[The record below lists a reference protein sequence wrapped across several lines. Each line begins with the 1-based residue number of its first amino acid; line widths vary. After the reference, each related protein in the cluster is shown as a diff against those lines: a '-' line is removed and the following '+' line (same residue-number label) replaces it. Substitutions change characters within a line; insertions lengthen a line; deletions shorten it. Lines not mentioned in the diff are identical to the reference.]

1 MASNGN
7 GNGSSASN
15 LFQNPDFSY
24 PGSESGSGSSSES
37 DQDDYY
43 PTQIFRDDRF
53 WYEEAYKVLPKF
65 ACRLSAPDK
74 IVARGL
80 PHIPN
85 EVCEHIHKYTWEA
98 DWNQKLPLTKKASQ
112 YILSTLKTRMDILK
126 KHPERTECVH
136 SGDHYMNV
144 INYIRALKGD
154 DFLKELLQETP
165 QMDKYLLDNILPWL
179 GLTDW
184 NSTSGSKRR
193 EGEYGGRT
201 HQMNIFKSKLAR
213 FLKQI
218 KKKKRL
224 SQKSAPVP
232 ASASAPVPASASPAP
247 KTTPKAEPPVPA
259 SASVTVPAGA
269 TGPHGVQ
276 GIQGVPGPAGAVGP
290 MSEPPLSLE
299 ELRAKRI
306 KYFVHDK
313 HDKKEGGKRLNTHKL
328 RRKCKSKSSKRKRMC
343 KN

>member
-1 MASNGN
+1 MN
-7 GNGSSASN
+7 
-15 LFQNPDFSY
+15 
-24 PGSESGSGSSSES
+24 
-37 DQDDYY
+37 
-43 PTQIFRDDRF
+43 
-53 WYEEAYKVLPKF
+53 
-65 ACRLSAPDK
+65 
-74 IVARGL
+74 
-80 PHIPN
+80 
-85 EVCEHIHKYTWEA
+85 IHKYTWEA

-184 NSTSGSKRR
+184 NSTSGSKRG

-201 HQMNIFKSKLAR
+201 HQMEFFKSKLAR

-218 KKKKRL
+218 EKKKRL

-232 ASASAPVPASASPAP
+232 G
-247 KTTPKAEPPVPA
+247 
-259 SASVTVPAGA
+259 SASVTVP
-269 TGPHGVQ
+269 V
-276 GIQGVPGPAGAVGP
+276 
-290 MSEPPLSLE
+290 SEPPLSIE
-299 ELRAKRI
+299 ELPAKRI

>member
-7 GNGSSASN
+7 GNSSPALSASN

-43 PTQIFRDDRF
+43 PTQLFRHDPF
-53 WYEEAYKVLPKF
+53 WYEEACNVLPKF
-65 ACRLSAPDK
+65 ACRLSAPEK

-85 EVCEHIHKYTWEA
+85 DVCERIHNYTWEA
-98 DWNQKLPLTKKASQ
+98 GWNQKLPLTKKASE

-126 KHPERTECVH
+126 KHPEHTECVH
-136 SGDHYMNV
+136 SEDHYMNV
-144 INYIRALKGD
+144 INYIRTLKGD
-154 DFLKELLQETP
+154 YFLNELLQGTP

-201 HQMNIFKSKLAR
+201 HQMNNFKSKLAR

-232 ASASAPVPASASPAP
+232 ASAS
-247 KTTPKAEPPVPA
+247 
-259 SASVTVPAGA
+259 VTVP
-269 TGPHGVQ
+269 V
-276 GIQGVPGPAGAVGP
+276 
-290 MSEPPLSLE
+290 SEPPLSLE

-306 KYFVHDK
+306 KYFV